1 MLDEADNFDNLA
13 LGDNEQAR
21 PGQMVPHEV
30 PLADHIE
37 QNAGR
42 WEPVAED
49 KKTDED
55 EDDGCDMT
63 AAETDEGPVNA
74 AAMG

>member
-42 WEPVAED
+42 WEPGAKD
-49 KKTDED
+49 DED
-55 EDDGCDMT
+55 EGCDMT

-74 AAMG
+74 AEMG